1 MQNVYKW
8 IQVMLS
14 QGRLDIKKIMFD
26 NFKRCA
32 KCQWHHFIDHTKQ
45 GESYTM
51 LLNFGAECRKNLPN

>member
-1 MQNVYKW
+1 
-8 IQVMLS
+8 MLS

-51 LLNFGAECRKNLPN
+51 LLNFGEECRKNLPN